1 MQLLCTQFIFF
12 RIMISLMYVKRWVYL
27 YKNKEASHPLN
38 SICMMS
44 MFALVAVCML
54 MSQPPP
60 DSSGGVMFIIAV
72 TMIDLVLLVTSAIC
86 IIIMKRYT
94 SKLFYSQE
102 LFDNYVTSM
111 SIKLLK
117 ILPIPVDMEGEYMH
131 YKEEE
136 ELRRQQE
143 KLKKSKN
150 NPEPAPGAPG
160 APGAPAAPG
169 APPDSAK

>member
-1 MQLLCTQFIFF
+1 
-12 RIMISLMYVKRWVYL
+12 
-27 YKNKEASHPLN
+27 
-38 SICMMS
+38 
-44 MFALVAVCML
+44 
-54 MSQPPP
+54 
-60 DSSGGVMFIIAV
+60 
-72 TMIDLVLLVTSAIC
+72 
-86 IIIMKRYT
+86 MKRYT
-94 SKLFYSQE
+94 SKLFFSQE

-117 ILPIPVDMEGEYMH
+117 TLPIPVDMEGEYMH
-131 YKEEE
+131 FKEEE

>member
-1 MQLLCTQFIFF
+1 MQLLVVEFIFF
-12 RIMISLMYVKRWVYL
+12 KCIISLLYIKRWVYL

-44 MFALVAVCML
+44 MFALVAICML

-60 DSSGGVMFIIAV
+60 DSSGGVMYVVVV
-72 TMIDLVLLVTSAIC
+72 TMIDILLLVVSAIC
-86 IIIMKRYT
+86 IIIMKKHT
-94 SKLFYSQE
+94 KKLFYSQE

-117 ILPIPVDMEGEYMH
+117 ILPIPVDMEGEYIH
-131 YKEEE
+131 FKEEE

-143 KLKKSKN
+143 KLKKSKS
-150 NPEPAPGAPG
+150 NPET

-169 APPDSAK
+169 TPAAAPAAAGK